1 MIKKIKG
8 ISNIG
13 RFTQFSATGNIEF
26 KKVSVIYAEN
36 GKGKT
41 TLSAIFRSLKSG
53 DSVYISERATLG
65 TKKEPSVAIR
75 GESENYNFK
84 NGWDKKYPNIEVFD
98 STFIDKNVFSGE
110 HVEHGHKK
118 NLYRFVV
125 GEKGVTY
132 VMEVDRLDQSIR
144 TLNGEISAKEVEI
157 QRQIIGDT
165 LSIEDFLELKKTKN
179 IEELISEKESEIE
192 VVKKARQIISR
203 PLLQKIEL
211 PDYPLEDIKII
222 LTKKL
227 EDISTVAEQQTK
239 DHIKL
244 HLDSEG
250 ESWLRKGFSYA
261 DENCPFCGRDLD
273 ENLLIKAYRDYFNL
287 EYKNLKTSIVSLREL
302 FKKKFSGQTL
312 MYIQQI
318 YGANGAAIAFW
329 KEYFPIQENHG
340 VIFSE
345 INTIWKEITEKTERH
360 IQIKHLSPLSSI
372 SFDKDLAKS
381 IQRYQ
386 GVKKKIVKH
395 NEFVERVNDSIQEKR
410 LTAGGGDL
418 KVAITELEKLC
429 NFDKRHQKETVILC
443 KEYQGLLIKKQK
455 FTKGKIDAKILLDKY
470 ADKIFEKYQGKI
482 NEYLT
487 KFGAGFEVVAAKTG
501 YAGGKPSSNYC
512 IKINETSV
520 DLGDTR
526 VYGKPCFR
534 NILSQGD
541 KNSLAFAFF
550 LSRLNQESISDKVIV
565 FDDPINSLDEDRKTC
580 TKQEILK
587 IADKSDQ
594 CIIMSHDKYFLR
606 SIWDKIP
613 KEFVKS
619 LQIVRSTTNGSQI
632 KEWDIVPDTRG
643 EYFDDFYNLLEFT
656 GEESSTSEDLKNIA
670 RSIRPVL
677 EGYLRIK
684 YPKFLPVNK
693 WLGDFIK
700 EVKKDEN
707 TELESFRDTHLEN
720 LEDINDYSCKYHH
733 KTNPSS
739 NRERINGTELKT
751 YIERAMG
758 IINE

>member
-1 MIKKIKG
+1 MIKKIKE
-8 ISNIG
+8 INNIG
-13 RFTQFSATGNIEF
+13 RFTKFSASGNIEF

-41 TLSAIFRSLKSG
+41 TLSAILRSLKSG
-53 DSVYISERATLG
+53 DPVYISERTTLG
-65 TKKEPSVAIR
+65 TQKEPSVAIR

-84 NGWDKKYPNIEVFD
+84 NRWNKKYPNIEIFD

-125 GEKGVTY
+125 GEKGVAY
-132 VMEVDRLDQSIR
+132 AMEVNRLDQSIR
-144 TLNGEISAKEVEI
+144 TLNGVISAKEVEI
-157 QRQIIGDT
+157 QKQIIGET

-179 IEELISEKESEIE
+179 IEELVSGKESEIE
-192 VVKKARQIISR
+192 VIKKARQIISR

-211 PDYPLEDIKII
+211 PDYPQEEIEAL
-222 LTKKL
+222 LAKKL
-227 EDISTVAEQQTK
+227 KDISAVAEKQTK
-239 DHIKL
+239 DHIKS

-250 ESWLRKGFSYA
+250 ESWLRKGLSYV
-261 DENCPFCGRDLD
+261 DEECPFCGRDLD
-273 ENLLIKAYRDYFNL
+273 ENMLIEAYRDYFNL
-287 EYKNLKTSIVSLREL
+287 EYKNLKTSIISLREL
-302 FKKKFSGQTL
+302 FRKMFSGQTL

-318 YGANGAAIAFW
+318 YGANGAGIAFW
-329 KEYFPIQENHG
+329 KEYFPIKGSHG

-345 INTIWKEITEKTERH
+345 INTIWKEITEKTEKY
-360 IQIKHLSPLSSI
+360 IQTKHLSPLSSI
-372 SFDKDLAKS
+372 SIDKNLTKL

-386 GVKKKIVKH
+386 GIKRKIIKH
-395 NEFVERVNDSIQEKR
+395 NEFVEKINDSIQKKK
-410 LTAGGGDL
+410 LTAGSGDL
-418 KVAITELEKLC
+418 KVAMAELEKLH
-429 NFDKRHQKETVILC
+429 NFNKRHQKEAVMLC
-443 KEYQGLLIKKQK
+443 KEYQKLLIKKQK
-455 FTKGKIDAKILLDKY
+455 FTKEKKEAKISLDEY
-470 ADKIFEKYQGKI
+470 ADKIFEKYQRKI

-606 SIWDKIP
+606 SIWDKI
-613 KEFVKS
+613 ENDSVKS
-619 LQIVRSTTNGSQI
+619 LRIIRSATNGSQI
-632 KEWDIVPDTRG
+632 REWDIVPDTRG

-656 GEESSTSEDLKNIA
+656 EEESSTSEDLKNIA

-684 YPKFLPVNK
+684 YPKYLPVNK

-700 EVKKDEN
+700 EVDKDEN
-707 TELESFRDTHLEN
+707 TELELFRDTHLED
-720 LEDINDYSCKYHH
+720 LKDINDYSCKYHH
-733 KTNPSS
+733 KINPNS
-739 NRERINGTELKT
+739 NNERVSGTALKT
-751 YIERAMG
+751 YIERTMK